1 MNATEEL
8 DWHLHQYRLGNIES
22 DRPRFDW
29 KSLAERRLVLIPS
42 YEPDLLPVYDAF
54 RSRAVA
60 PHFVRT
66 DLQTTE
72 IPQPGSGGFFV
83 EVQSSIA
90 SVSEE
95 EGDAIYLNFYTEE
108 AYLAVTPE
116 AAERIFEER
125 ADDLLLR
132 SLARCVADGSLLM
145 RRHRNGLRVFR
156 DALHHLETM
165 QEIVPRPKS
174 VML

>member
-1 MNATEEL
+1 MNATEEF
-8 DWHLHQYRLGNIES
+8 DWHLHQYRLGSIES
-22 DRPRFDW
+22 DRMQFDW

-42 YEPDLLPVYDAF
+42 YEPNLLPVYDAF

-66 DLQTTE
+66 DVQTTD
-72 IPQPGSGGFFV
+72 IPHPGRSDFFV

-95 EGDAIYLNFYTEE
+95 SGHAIYLNFYSEE

-116 AAERIFEER
+116 AAELLFMEGVY
-125 ADDLLLR
+125 DLLLR

-145 RRHRNGLRVFR
+145 RRHRHALRVFR
-156 DALHHLETM
+156 DALRHIDSMHEV
-165 QEIVPRPKS
+165 VPRPIS